1 MAKPDVPSL
10 FQAACASHTPLMA
23 FAEPGGGAGKEVRAA
38 LARLG
43 KRIEAFAP
51 EIVFQFSPDHYNG
64 FFYDLMPPFCIGV
77 QTSALG
83 DWGTHKGLLKVPADI
98 ALGAHAAAS
107 DAGVDVALSY
117 RMKVDH
123 GFTQFWQI
131 TVGPA
136 DRYPIVPI
144 FVNCAAA
151 PLPRFVRVRAL
162 GEAIGRYARTLGKR
176 VLFVGSGGLSHDPPL
191 PQIATADEA
200 RREFLIAGRN
210 PTPEAM
216 VAREQR
222 ILAAGQASA
231 RGEGPC
237 QPLNPVWDR
246 KILGLL
252 SQGDL
257 AAFDRMS
264 DEEVRR
270 DGGSG
275 GPEIRAWQAA
285 FAALK
290 TAGDYD
296 STVEFYR
303 AIPEWIVGMGVMH
316 AAARN

>member
-1 MAKPDVPSL
+1 ML
-10 FQAACASHTPLMA
+10 QAACASHTPLMP
-23 FAEPGGGAGKEVRAA
+23 FTRLGNGVEEEVRAA

-43 KRIEAFAP
+43 ERIAAFDP
-51 EIVFQFSPDHYNG
+51 EVVFQFSPDHYNA

-77 QTSALG
+77 EASALG
-83 DWGTHKGLLKVPADI
+83 DYGTHCGPLKVPADL

-107 DAGVDVALSY
+107 EAGIDVALSY

-131 TVGPA
+131 TVGAA

-151 PLPRFVRVRAL
+151 PLPRFTRVRAL
-162 GEAIGRYARTLGKR
+162 GEAIGRYARGLGKR

-191 PQIATADEA
+191 PQIATADAA

-210 PTPEAM
+210 PPPEA
-216 VAREQR
+216 VAARQER
-222 ILAAGQASA
+222 IIAAGRASA

-237 QPLNPVWDR
+237 QPLNPAWDAKVLDLFAR
-246 KILGLL
+246 
-252 SQGDL
+252 GDF
-257 AAFDRMS
+257 AAFDRMT
-264 DEEVRR
+264 DDEVRR

-285 FAALK
+285 FAALS
-290 TAGDYD
+290 TAGEYD
-296 STVEFYR
+296 ATVEFYR

-316 AAARN
+316 AAARS

>member
-1 MAKPDVPSL
+1 MASQIL
-10 FQAACASHTPLMA
+10 AACASHTPLMP
-23 FAEPGGGAGKEVRAA
+23 FTDPGNGVGDEVRVA

-43 KRIEAFAP
+43 ERITAFDP
-51 EIVFQFSPDHYNG
+51 EVVFQFSPDHYNA

-77 QTSALG
+77 EASALG
-83 DWGTHKGLLKVPADI
+83 DYGTHSGPIKVPQDL

-107 DAGVDVALSY
+107 EAGIDVALSY
-117 RMKVDH
+117 RMKIDH

-131 TVGPA
+131 TVGAA

-151 PLPRFVRVRAL
+151 PLPRFERVRLL

-191 PQIATADEA
+191 PQIATADAA

-210 PTPEAM
+210 PPPEA
-216 VAREQR
+216 VEARQQR
-222 ILAAGQASA
+222 IIAAGRASA
-231 RGEGPC
+231 KGEGPC
-237 QPLNPVWDR
+237 QPLNPQWD
-246 KILGLL
+246 KKVLDLL
-252 SQGDL
+252 SRGDL
-257 AAFDRMS
+257 AAFDRMT
-264 DEEVRR
+264 DDEVRR

-285 FAALK
+285 FAALA
-290 TAGDYD
+290 TAGEYD
-296 STVEFYR
+296 ATVEFYR

-316 AAARN
+316 ASART

>member
-1 MAKPDVPSL
+1 MAGQ
-10 FQAACASHTPLMA
+10 FEAACASHTPLMA
-23 FAEPGGGAGKEVRAA
+23 FAEPGRGGGKDVREA

-43 KRIEAFAP
+43 RRIEAFDP
-51 EIVFQFSPDHYNG
+51 ELVFQFSPDHYNG

-77 QTSALG
+77 QASALG
-83 DWGTHKGLLKVPADI
+83 DWGTHKGALNVPADI
-98 ALGAHAAAS
+98 ALGAQAAAS
-107 DAGVDVALSY
+107 DADVDVALSY

-123 GFTQFWQI
+123 GFTQFWQM
-131 TVGPA
+131 TVGAA

-151 PLPRFVRVRAL
+151 PLPRFTRVRAL
-162 GEAIGRYARTLGKR
+162 GEAIGRYAQGLGKR

-191 PQIATADEA
+191 PQIATADDV

-216 VAREQR
+216 AAREQR

-246 KILGLL
+246 KILDLL
-252 SQGDL
+252 AQGDL
-257 AAFDRMS
+257 AAFDRMT

-270 DGGSG
+270 EGGSG

-303 AIPEWIVGMGVMH
+303 DIPEWIVGMGVMH
-316 AAARN
+316 AAARS